1 MKKLALT
8 FSILLLVA
16 VLAGCASGDR
26 LQDIRWNGDLNMIQ
40 AAELNS
46 LEQKFCSDSV
56 KLRKEL
62 NSLEQKFCSDSVK
75 LRKEIR
81 ATSEEFI
88 NTQLN
93 ISEPDSKKVKAL
105 QAELSESSANMIGH
119 IVNFELEA
127 RKIAPD
133 TNYVRR
139 AYIRNYNWIC
149 ERQPWSMQWVSAQA
163 PQ

>member
-1 MKKLALT
+1 MKKLALI
-8 FSILLLVA
+8 FSTLLLVG
-16 VLAGCASGDR
+16 VLAGCASENR

-40 AAELNS
+40 AT
-46 LEQKFCSDSV
+46 
-56 KLRKEL
+56 EL

-81 ATSEEFI
+81 ATSEELI
-88 NTQLN
+88 STQLN
-93 ISEPDSKKVKAL
+93 TSESDSKKVKTL
-105 QAELSESSANMIGH
+105 QAELSESSANMMGH

-149 ERQPWSMQWVSAQA
+149 ERPSWSIQWVSAEVTQ
-163 PQ
+163 

>member
-1 MKKLALT
+1 MKKLAEA
-8 FSILLLVA
+8 FSILLLVG

-56 KLRKEL
+56 KLRKE
-62 NSLEQKFCSDSVK
+62 
-75 LRKEIR
+75 IR
-81 ATSEEFI
+81 ATSEELI
-88 NTQLN
+88 NTQLKT
-93 ISEPDSKKVKAL
+93 SEPDSKKVEAL
-105 QAELSESSANMIGH
+105 QAELSEFSASFIGH
-119 IVNFELEA
+119 IVNLELEA

-133 TNYVRR
+133 SNYVRR
-139 AYIRNYNWIC
+139 AYNRNYNWIC
-149 ERQPWSMQWVSAQA
+149 ERPPWSTQWVSAQA

>member
-56 KLRKEL
+56 KLRKE
-62 NSLEQKFCSDSVK
+62 
-75 LRKEIR
+75 
-81 ATSEEFI
+81 
-88 NTQLN
+88 
-93 ISEPDSKKVKAL
+93 
-105 QAELSESSANMIGH
+105 GH

-139 AYIRNYNWIC
+139 A
-149 ERQPWSMQWVSAQA
+149 
-163 PQ
+163 

>member
-1 MKKLALT
+1 MKKLALI
-8 FSILLLVA
+8 FSTLLLVG

-56 KLRKEL
+56 KLRK
-62 NSLEQKFCSDSVK
+62 D
-75 LRKEIR
+75 IR
-81 ATSEEFI
+81 ATSEELI
-88 NTQLN
+88 STQLN
-93 ISEPDSKKVKAL
+93 TSDTDSKKVKAL
-105 QAELSESSANMIGH
+105 QEELRESSANMMGH

-139 AYIRNYNWIC
+139 AYIRNYSWIC
-149 ERQPWSMQWVSAQA
+149 ERPEWSITWVSARD

>member
-1 MKKLALT
+1 MKKLTLT
-8 FSILLLVA
+8 FGMLFLVG
-16 VLAGCASGDR
+16 VLTACASGDR
-26 LQDIRWNGDLNMIQ
+26 GDWSGWSGGSGSDLQDIRWNGDLNMIQ

-56 KLRKEL
+56 KLRKEI
-62 NSLEQKFCSDSVK
+62 QAK
-75 LRKEIR
+75 
-81 ATSEEFI
+81 SEEVI
-88 NTQLN
+88 NTLQN
-93 ISEPDSKKVKAL
+93 TSEPDSKKVKAL
-105 QAELSESSANMIGH
+105 QAELSEFSANMIGQ

-149 ERQPWSMQWVSAQA
+149 ERPVWSISWVSARA

>member
-56 KLRKEL
+56 KLRKE
-62 NSLEQKFCSDSVK
+62 
-75 LRKEIR
+75 IR
-81 ATSEEFI
+81 ATSEELI

-93 ISEPDSKKVKAL
+93 TSEPDSKRVKAL
-105 QAELSESSANMIGH
+105 QAELSEFSANMIGH

-149 ERQPWSMQWVSAQA
+149 ERPPWSIQWVSAQA

>member
-8 FSILLLVA
+8 FGMLLLVG
-16 VLAGCASGDR
+16 VLTACASGDR
-26 LQDIRWNGDLNMIQ
+26 GDWSGWAGESRSDLRDIRWNGDLNMIQ

-56 KLRKEL
+56 KLRKE
-62 NSLEQKFCSDSVK
+62 
-75 LRKEIR
+75 IR
-81 ATSEEFI
+81 ATSEELI
-88 NTQLN
+88 STQLKT
-93 ISEPDSKKVKAL
+93 SEPDSKKIKAL
-105 QAELSESSANMIGH
+105 QEELREFNDNMIGH

-149 ERQPWSMQWVSAQA
+149 ERPSWSIKWVSAQV
-163 PQ
+163 PK

>member
-1 MKKLALT
+1 MKKLALI
-8 FSILLLVA
+8 FSTLLLVG

-26 LQDIRWNGDLNMIQ
+26 LQDIRWNEDLNMIQ

-56 KLRKEL
+56 KLRKE
-62 NSLEQKFCSDSVK
+62 
-75 LRKEIR
+75 IR
-81 ATSEEFI
+81 ATSEELI
-88 NTQLN
+88 STQLN
-93 ISEPDSKKVKAL
+93 TSDTDSQKVKAL
-105 QAELSESSANMIGH
+105 QAELRESSANMMGH

-149 ERQPWSMQWVSAQA
+149 EGPVWSTHWVSAKA

>member
-1 MKKLALT
+1 MKKPVVT
-8 FSILLLVA
+8 FSILLLVG

-26 LQDIRWNGDLNMIQ
+26 LQDIRWNDDLNVIQ

-56 KLRKEL
+56 KLRK
-62 NSLEQKFCSDSVK
+62 K
-75 LRKEIR
+75 IR
-81 ATSEEFI
+81 AKSEEVI
-88 NTQLN
+88 NTLLN
-93 ISEPDSKKVKAL
+93 TSEPDSKRVKAL
-105 QAELSESSANMIGH
+105 QAELSEFSANMIGH

-127 RKIAPD
+127 RKIAPN

-149 ERQPWSMQWVSAQA
+149 EGRPWSIRWVSAQA

>member
-1 MKKLALT
+1 MNKLALT
-8 FSILLLVA
+8 FGMLLLVGLLTA
-16 VLAGCASGDR
+16 CASGDR
-26 LQDIRWNGDLNMIQ
+26 GDWSGTAGGSRSGLQDIRWNDDLNEVQ
-40 AAELNS
+40 AARLNS
-46 LEQKFCSDSV
+46 LEQKFC
-56 KLRKEL
+56 
-62 NSLEQKFCSDSVK
+62 NDSVK

-81 ATSEEFI
+81 ATSEELI
-88 NTQLN
+88 NTQLYT
-93 ISEPDSKKVKAL
+93 SEPDFRKVKAL
-105 QAELSESSANMIGH
+105 QAELSEFSASMTGH

-149 ERQPWSMQWVSAQA
+149 ERPVWSIHWVSAEA

>member
-1 MKKLALT
+1 MKKLTLT
-8 FSILLLVA
+8 FSTLLLVG
-16 VLAGCASGDR
+16 VLAGCASENR

-56 KLRKEL
+56 KLRKE
-62 NSLEQKFCSDSVK
+62 
-75 LRKEIR
+75 IR
-81 ATSEEFI
+81 ATSEELI
-88 NTQLN
+88 STQLN
-93 ISEPDSKKVKAL
+93 TSDTDSKKVKAL
-105 QAELSESSANMIGH
+105 QAELRESSANMMGH

-149 ERQPWSMQWVSAQA
+149 ERPSWSIKWVSARD

>member
-1 MKKLALT
+1 MKKPVVT
-8 FSILLLVA
+8 FSILLLVG

-26 LQDIRWNGDLNMIQ
+26 LQDIRWNDDLNVIQ

-56 KLRKEL
+56 KLRK
-62 NSLEQKFCSDSVK
+62 K
-75 LRKEIR
+75 IR
-81 ATSEEFI
+81 AKSEEVI
-88 NTQLN
+88 NTLLN
-93 ISEPDSKKVKAL
+93 TSEPDSKRVKAL
-105 QAELSESSANMIGH
+105 QAELSEFSANMIGH

-149 ERQPWSMQWVSAQA
+149 EGRPWSIRRVSAQA

>member
-1 MKKLALT
+1 MKKPVVT
-8 FSILLLVA
+8 FSILLLVG

-26 LQDIRWNGDLNMIQ
+26 LQDIRWNDDLNVIQ

-56 KLRKEL
+56 KLRK
-62 NSLEQKFCSDSVK
+62 K
-75 LRKEIR
+75 IR
-81 ATSEEFI
+81 AKSEEVI
-88 NTQLN
+88 NTLLN
-93 ISEPDSKKVKAL
+93 TSEPDSKRVKAL
-105 QAELSESSANMIGH
+105 QAELSEFSANMIGH

-149 ERQPWSMQWVSAQA
+149 EGRPWSIRWVSAQA

>member
-1 MKKLALT
+1 MKKLALI
-8 FSILLLVA
+8 FSTLLLVG
-16 VLAGCASGDR
+16 VLAGCASENR

-56 KLRKEL
+56 KLRKE
-62 NSLEQKFCSDSVK
+62 
-75 LRKEIR
+75 IR
-81 ATSEEFI
+81 ATSEELI
-88 NTQLN
+88 STQLN
-93 ISEPDSKKVKAL
+93 TSESDSKKVKTL
-105 QAELSESSANMIGH
+105 QTELSESSANMMGH

-149 ERQPWSMQWVSAQA
+149 ERPSWSIQWVSAEVTQ
-163 PQ
+163 

>member
-1 MKKLALT
+1 MNKPAVT
-8 FSILLLVA
+8 FSILLLVG

-26 LQDIRWNGDLNMIQ
+26 LQDIRWNDDLNQIQ

-56 KLRKEL
+56 KLRK
-62 NSLEQKFCSDSVK
+62 K
-75 LRKEIR
+75 IR
-81 ATSEEFI
+81 AKSEEVI
-88 NTQLN
+88 NTLLN
-93 ISEPDSKKVKAL
+93 TSEPDSKRVKAL
-105 QAELSESSANMIGH
+105 QAELSEFSANMIGH

-149 ERQPWSMQWVSAQA
+149 EGRPWSIRWVSAQA

>member
-1 MKKLALT
+1 MKKPAVT
-8 FSILLLVA
+8 FSILLLVG

-26 LQDIRWNGDLNMIQ
+26 LQDIRWNDDLNVIQ

-56 KLRKEL
+56 KLRK
-62 NSLEQKFCSDSVK
+62 K
-75 LRKEIR
+75 IR
-81 ATSEEFI
+81 AKSEEVI
-88 NTQLN
+88 NTLLN
-93 ISEPDSKKVKAL
+93 TSEPDSKRVKAL
-105 QAELSESSANMIGH
+105 QAELSEFSANMIGH

-149 ERQPWSMQWVSAQA
+149 EGRPWSIRWVSAQA

>member
-1 MKKLALT
+1 MKKPGVT
-8 FSILLLVA
+8 FSILLLVG

-26 LQDIRWNGDLNMIQ
+26 LQDIRWNDDLNEIQ

-56 KLRKEL
+56 KLRK
-62 NSLEQKFCSDSVK
+62 K
-75 LRKEIR
+75 IR
-81 ATSEEFI
+81 AKSEEVI
-88 NTQLN
+88 NTLLN
-93 ISEPDSKKVKAL
+93 TSEPDSKRVKAL
-105 QAELSESSANMIGH
+105 QAELSEFSANMIGH

-149 ERQPWSMQWVSAQA
+149 EGRPWSIRWVSAQA

>member
-8 FSILLLVA
+8 FGMLLLVRLLTA
-16 VLAGCASGDR
+16 CASGDR

-40 AAELNS
+40 A
-46 LEQKFCSDSV
+46 D
-56 KLRKEL
+56 EL

-81 ATSEEFI
+81 ATSEELI

-93 ISEPDSKKVKAL
+93 TSESDSKMVKAL
-105 QAELSESSANMIGH
+105 QAELSEFSANMIGH

-149 ERQPWSMQWVSAQA
+149 ERPSWSIKWVSARD

>member
-8 FSILLLVA
+8 FGMLLL
-16 VLAGCASGDR
+16 AGLLTACASGDR
-26 LQDIRWNGDLNMIQ
+26 GDWSGWSGSGLQDIRWNGDLNEIQ
-40 AAELNS
+40 AA
-46 LEQKFCSDSV
+46 
-56 KLRKEL
+56 EL

-81 ATSEEFI
+81 ATSEELI
-88 NTQLN
+88 STQLN
-93 ISEPDSKKVKAL
+93 TSKPDSKKVKAL
-105 QAELSESSANMIGH
+105 QAELRESSANMMGH

-149 ERQPWSMQWVSAQA
+149 ERPSWSIKWVSAQN
-163 PQ
+163 QQ

>member
-1 MKKLALT
+1 MKKPAVT
-8 FSILLLVA
+8 FSILLLVG

-26 LQDIRWNGDLNMIQ
+26 LQDIRWNDDLNMIQ

-56 KLRKEL
+56 KLRK
-62 NSLEQKFCSDSVK
+62 K
-75 LRKEIR
+75 IR
-81 ATSEEFI
+81 AKSEEVI
-88 NTQLN
+88 NTLLN
-93 ISEPDSKKVKAL
+93 TSEPDSKRVKAL
-105 QAELSESSANMIGH
+105 QAELSEFSANMIGH

-149 ERQPWSMQWVSAQA
+149 EGRPWSIRWVSAQA

>member
-1 MKKLALT
+1 MNKPAVT
-8 FSILLLVA
+8 FGILLLVG
-16 VLAGCASGDR
+16 VLVGCTSGDH

-56 KLRKEL
+56 KLRKE
-62 NSLEQKFCSDSVK
+62 
-75 LRKEIR
+75 IR
-81 ATSEEFI
+81 ATSEELI
-88 NTQLN
+88 STQLKT
-93 ISEPDSKKVKAL
+93 SEPDSKKIKAL
-105 QAELSESSANMIGH
+105 QEELREFNDNMIGH

-149 ERQPWSMQWVSAQA
+149 ERPSWSIKWVSAQV
-163 PQ
+163 PK

>member
-1 MKKLALT
+1 MKKPALT
-8 FSILLLVA
+8 FSILLLVG
-16 VLAGCASGDR
+16 VLAGCASGGR
-26 LQDIRWNGDLNMIQ
+26 LQDIRWNDDLNEIQ

-56 KLRKEL
+56 KLRK
-62 NSLEQKFCSDSVK
+62 K
-75 LRKEIR
+75 IR
-81 ATSEEFI
+81 AKSEEVI
-88 NTQLN
+88 NTLLN
-93 ISEPDSKKVKAL
+93 TSEPDSKKVKAV
-105 QAELSESSANMIGH
+105 QAELSEFSANMVGH

-133 TNYVRR
+133 SNYVRR

-149 ERQPWSMQWVSAQA
+149 ERRPWSIRWVSAQA

>member
-1 MKKLALT
+1 MKKPGVT
-8 FSILLLVA
+8 FSILLLVG

-26 LQDIRWNGDLNMIQ
+26 LQDIRWNDDLNVIQ

-56 KLRKEL
+56 KLRK
-62 NSLEQKFCSDSVK
+62 K
-75 LRKEIR
+75 IR
-81 ATSEEFI
+81 AKSEEVI
-88 NTQLN
+88 NTLLN
-93 ISEPDSKKVKAL
+93 TSEPDSKRVKAL
-105 QAELSESSANMIGH
+105 QAELSEFSANMIGH

-149 ERQPWSMQWVSAQA
+149 EGRPWSIRWVSAQA